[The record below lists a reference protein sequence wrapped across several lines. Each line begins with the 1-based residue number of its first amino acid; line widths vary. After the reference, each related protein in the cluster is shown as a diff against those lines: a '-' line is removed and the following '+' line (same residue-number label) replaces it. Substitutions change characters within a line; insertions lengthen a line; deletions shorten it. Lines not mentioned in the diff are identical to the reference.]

1 MTTRD
6 EVSSKIVAIIG
17 TVVLIVVTR
26 YACKLLG
33 FDYEGVVV
41 NALIYCEILRTIKE
55 GDR

>member
-1 MTTRD
+1 M
-6 EVSSKIVAIIG
+6 SNKIAAIIG
-17 TVVLIVVTR
+17 TVVMIVVTR
-26 YACKLLG
+26 YVCKLLG